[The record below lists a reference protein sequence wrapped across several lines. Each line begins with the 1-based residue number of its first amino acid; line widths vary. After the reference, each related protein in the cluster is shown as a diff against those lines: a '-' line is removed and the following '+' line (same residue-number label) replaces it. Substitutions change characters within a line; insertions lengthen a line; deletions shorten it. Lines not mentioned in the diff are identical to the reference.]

1 MALASTASLAVSPR
15 RARAFETSRRVRS
28 GRSGGGRSTTRSP
41 RVRATG
47 ARASGARARVTG
59 VDARIARGR
68 ARGGSEDAGRGWTP
82 GAVEA
87 AKRGARAVARGLVK
101 PRGMS
106 DEEYEQLLRQ
116 QDEQYKLFSEK
127 AKRRIAK
134 KGPME
139 GDVKGTSE
147 YVSTQSLGAPV
158 DEEPN
163 WKAYEEM
170 TLQDFCGAVD
180 KGEVKSFQVWD
191 PPQFGWFPP
200 KELRKIPRARHYL
213 VTMKGSEGKKYYVDT
228 LNQALDRAALD
239 KCDRMGA
246 WYTYHQKWKPSSYS
260 GMEFL
265 AYSLGGLAF
274 MIGSIY
280 LGIVRKTSV
289 PQDQF
294 QAMQF
299 AQSRAGARRDGT
311 VNVTLEDVG
320 GLENIIEDL
329 EEVVAFLKE
338 PERFSKV
345 GARPPKGLL
354 MEGGPGV
361 GKTLIAKAIAGEAKV
376 PFYSMSGSEFVE
388 IIVGVGAARVR
399 DLFKRARINAP
410 CLIFV
415 DEIDALGMK
424 RAAAGTRG
432 TEEHEQTL
440 NQLLTEMDGFTPD
453 TGVVFIG
460 ATNRADLLDPA
471 LLRPGRF
478 DRKVR
483 VGLPNVEAR
492 AKILQ
497 IHLSKRN
504 CNPEIDTKRL
514 AQNLPGLSG
523 AEIANICNEAAVHCV
538 RRNGEQIEEFDVLNA
553 VERVVS
559 GIRLSPHPKDAPLTR
574 KLAAHEVGHALVQNL
589 LHKSTGLIENIELIS
604 IIPRGF
610 EPTITLIQRK
620 RDEEYQYPTRA
631 RYCER
636 VQVLLAGRTCEKV
649 LFGETT
655 TRGTEDIVEAN
666 DLLRNM
672 IVNFGLGQPGMM
684 TTYTHDPTVLNRSEK
699 RVARLQGVVSKS
711 GEINRLDDLRV
722 IAGPIRA
729 ATPDHYQYAE
739 RKMVQILNEAEDN
752 CEAIV
757 KAHVNAINTMIDRLI
772 EQETLSLE
780 EFEEILA
787 ANPPTGDY
795 PTVGPDTPVKILPTE
810 AEEDAAGVRKI
821 KNRRDKIKAASKF
834 YNIDVSAGELKLRDP
849 ETWNKIPTSLEEYV
863 YPYGSQTNV
872 GWLHEVAPR
881 QSYSHLAVK
890 EKEQEDPKWRT
901 NEIIRVT
908 KIADDDRAEELRGIV
923 KTLEERRTAGEEL
936 SAFEERR
943 ILVSNAE
950 LEHLAEKWSGEGWT
964 PAPESLRWGMRYE
977 EDAELAKKELEYWS
991 EFPKS
996 YQSRLYRLG
1005 RAIDRVTAPKDARE

>member
-1 MALASTASLAVSPR
+1 MATR
-15 RARAFETSRRVRS
+15 RAGRGRRGAIDARAGAIETTT
-28 GRSGGGRSTTRSP
+28 GMSTTMR
-41 RVRATG
+41 RAVVRRERGRGVAIGTTTATG
-47 ARASGARARVTG
+47 ARSSRRGELQRAH
-59 VDARIARGR
+59 
-68 ARGGSEDAGRGWTP
+68 
-82 GAVEA
+82 
-87 AKRGARAVARGLVK
+87 GLVK

-106 DEEYEQLLRQ
+106 DAEFEQMLRQ

-134 KGPME
+134 RGPME
-139 GDVKGTSE
+139 GDVKGTSD

-158 DEEPN
+158 DVEPTWSN
-163 WKAYEEM
+163 YAEM
-170 TLQDFCGAVD
+170 TLQEFVSAVD
-180 KGEVKSFQVWD
+180 KGQVKTFQVWD
-191 PPQFGWFPP
+191 APEFGWFPP
-200 KELRKIPRARHYL
+200 KVLRKIPRARYYL
-213 VTMKGSEGKKYYVDT
+213 VTMKSGERFRVDSI
-228 LNQALDRAALD
+228 NQALDTAALD

-246 WYTYHQKWKPSSYS
+246 WYTYHQKWTPASYS
-260 GMEFL
+260 GLEFL
-265 AYSLGGLAF
+265 AYSMGGLAF

-329 EEVVAFLKE
+329 EEVIAFLKE
-338 PERFSKV
+338 PERFAKV

-415 DEIDALGMK
+415 DEIDALGTK

-538 RRNGEQIEEFDVLNA
+538 RRDGEQIEEQDVLDA

-559 GIRLSPHPKDAPLTR
+559 GIRLSPHPKDSLLTR
-574 KLAAHEVGHALVQNL
+574 KLATHEIGHALVQNL
-589 LHKSTGLIENIELIS
+589 LHKSTGLIENIELVS

-610 EPTITLIQRK
+610 EPTMTLIQRK
-620 RDEEYQYPTRA
+620 RDEDYRYPTRA
-631 RYCER
+631 RMCER
-636 VQVLLAGRTCEKV
+636 VQVLLAGRVSEKV
-649 LFGETT
+649 VFGEAS

-684 TTYTHDPTVLNRSEK
+684 TTYTHDPTHLNRSDK

-711 GEINRLDDLRV
+711 GEINRLDDLKT
-722 IAGPIRA
+722 IAGPIRVA
-729 ATPDHYQYAE
+729 APDHYQYAE
-739 RKMVQILNEAEDN
+739 RKMVQILKEAEAN
-752 CEAIV
+752 CEAMIR
-757 KAHVNAINTMIDRLI
+757 AHVDAIEVMVDRLI
-772 EQETLSLE
+772 EKETLSLE
-780 EFEEILA
+780 EFEQILA
-787 ANPPTGDY
+787 AHPPTGDY
-795 PTVGPDTPVKILPTE
+795 PKTGPDTPVKMLPEEATE
-810 AEEDAAGVRKI
+810 SRVGLRSIDDKAEKM
-821 KNRRDKIKAASKF
+821 KAASRF
-834 YNIDVSAGELKLRDP
+834 YDVSFGDDILKLRDS
-849 ETWNKIPTSLEEYV
+849 EAWNKPPTSLGDYVAPFGDRPREEWRRV
-863 YPYGSQTNV
+863 
-872 GWLHEVAPR
+872 VAPR
-881 QSYSHLAVK
+881 HSFNHLAMK
-890 EKEQEDPKWRT
+890 EIDAIDPEWRVS
-901 NEIIRVT
+901 EIVRMT
-908 KIADDDRAEELRGIV
+908 KMKDDDRSEELREAIAA
-923 KTLEERRTAGEEL
+923 LEAHRAAGETL
-936 SAFEERR
+936 SDFEERR
-943 ILVSNAE
+943 LAVSEAE
-950 LEHLAEKWSGEGWT
+950 LAHYAEKWSGEGWR
-964 PAPESLRWGMRYE
+964 PSPDSLKYGMRF
-977 EDAELAKKELEYWS
+977 EDDMELAKKEIDFWS
-991 EFPKS
+991 DFPKS
-996 YQSRLYRLG
+996 YHSDLYELG
-1005 RAIDRVTAPKDARE
+1005 RTLDRLTTKRAD

>member
-1 MALASTASLAVSPR
+1 MGSRGCCASTTTTGSMRASLAGRISTPATMPMTR
-15 RARAFETSRRVRS
+15 RARV
-28 GRSGGGRSTTRSP
+28 
-41 RVRATG
+41 
-47 ARASGARARVTG
+47 
-59 VDARIARGR
+59 
-68 ARGGSEDAGRGWTP
+68 
-82 GAVEA
+82 
-87 AKRGARAVARGLVK
+87 VAHGLVK
-101 PRGMS
+101 PKGMT
-106 DEEYEQLLRQ
+106 DAEYEQMLRQ

-127 AKRRIAK
+127 AKKRIAK

-147 YVSTQSLGAPV
+147 YVSTQSLGEPI

-163 WKAYEEM
+163 WGALTEM
-170 TLQDFCGAVD
+170 SMRDFSAAVD
-180 KGEVKSFQVWD
+180 EGTVATFQVWE
-191 PPQFGWFPP
+191 PPEFGWFPP
-200 KELRKIPRARHYL
+200 PALRTIPRARYYL
-213 VTMKGSEGKKYYVDT
+213 VTMKSGKKFYVNT
-228 LNQALDRAALD
+228 MTKALDLAALD
-239 KCDRMGA
+239 KCDRYGT
-246 WYTYHQKWKPSSYS
+246 WYTYHQKWKPATYS
-260 GMEFL
+260 GLEFL

-274 MIGSIY
+274 MVGSIY
-280 LGIVRKTSV
+280 LGIIRKTSV

-338 PERFSKV
+338 PERFAKV

-361 GKTLIAKAIAGEAKV
+361 GKTLIAKAIAGEAQV

-415 DEIDALGMK
+415 DEIDALGTK

-538 RRNGEQIEEFDVLNA
+538 RRNGEQIEEDDVLNA

-559 GIRLSPHPKDAPLTR
+559 GIRLSPHPKDSPLTR
-574 KLAAHEVGHALVQNL
+574 KLATHEIGHALVQHL
-589 LHKSTGLIENIELIS
+589 LHKSTGLIEDIELVS
-604 IIPRGF
+604 IVPRGF

-620 RDEEYQYPTRA
+620 RDEDYMYPTRA
-631 RYCER
+631 RMCER
-636 VQVLLAGRTCEKV
+636 VQVLLAGRAAEEVIC
-649 LFGETT
+649 GELT

-672 IVNFGLGQPGMM
+672 IINFGLGQPGMM
-684 TTYTHDPTVLNRSEK
+684 TTYTHDPTHLNRADAK
-699 RVARLQGVVSKS
+699 VARLQGVVSKS
-711 GEINRLDDLRV
+711 GEINRLDDLKT

-729 ATPDHYQYAE
+729 ASPKHYQYAE
-739 RKMVQILNEAEDN
+739 RKMAQILNEAEANARAMIEVHAD
-752 CEAIV
+752 
-757 KAHVNAINTMIDRLI
+757 AINAMVDRLI
-772 EQETLSLE
+772 ENEKLSHS
-780 EFEEILA
+780 EFVEILA
-787 ANPPTGDY
+787 KHPAKGDY
-795 PTVGPDTPVKILPTE
+795 PKIGPDTPCKILPLEIDEE
-810 AEEDAAGVRKI
+810 AQGKAV
-821 KNRRDKIKAASKF
+821 NQMDKIKAAAKY
-834 YNIDVSAGELKLRDP
+834 YNLDVNEDLKIRNPEKWGKPAETLSDYLEPFSNKPREQWARDVPERHSWHLANVRELEKEDP
-849 ETWNKIPTSLEEYV
+849 E
-863 YPYGSQTNV
+863 
-872 GWLHEVAPR
+872 
-881 QSYSHLAVK
+881 
-890 EKEQEDPKWRT
+890 WRIRS
-901 NEIIRVT
+901 IIQMT
-908 KIADDDRAEELRGIV
+908 KMTDDDRSEELRGIV
-923 KTLEERRTAGEEL
+923 AELEERRTAGETL
-936 SAFEERR
+936 TDSQERR
-943 ILVSNAE
+943 ILVCKAE
-950 LEHLAEKWSGEGWT
+950 LDHYEKKWAGEGWR
-964 PAPESLRWGMRYE
+964 PSSDALRYGLRF
-977 EDAELAKKELEYWS
+977 EDDIEVAKAEMEYWS
-991 EFPKS
+991 DFPKS
-996 YQSRLYRLG
+996 YQQDLYDIG
-1005 RAIDRVTAPKDARE
+1005 RSIDRLTNPERST

>member
-1 MALASTASLAVSPR
+1 M
-15 RARAFETSRRVRS
+15 
-28 GRSGGGRSTTRSP
+28 
-41 RVRATG
+41 
-47 ARASGARARVTG
+47 
-59 VDARIARGR
+59 
-68 ARGGSEDAGRGWTP
+68 
-82 GAVEA
+82 
-87 AKRGARAVARGLVK
+87 
-101 PRGMS
+101 
-106 DEEYEQLLRQ
+106 LRQ

-163 WKAYEEM
+163 WQAFEKM
-170 TLQDFCGAVD
+170 TIHDFIEAVD
-180 KGEVKSFQVWD
+180 RGQVKSFQVWD
-191 PPQFGWFPP
+191 APQFGWFPP
-200 KELRKIPRARHYL
+200 KEYRKIPRARHYL
-213 VTMKGSEGKKYYVDT
+213 VTMKGEEGKKYYVDAM
-228 LNQALDRAALD
+228 NQFLDKAMLD

-246 WYTYHQKWKPSSYS
+246 WYTYHQKWKPSTYS

-280 LGIVRKTSV
+280 LGIIRKTSV

-338 PERFSKV
+338 PERFAKV

-415 DEIDALGMK
+415 DEIDALGTK

-483 VGLPNVEAR
+483 VELPTVEAR

-538 RRNGEQIEEFDVLNA
+538 RRGGEQIEENDVLDA

-559 GIRLSPHPKDAPLTR
+559 GIRLSPHPKDALLTR
-574 KLAAHEVGHALVQNL
+574 KLATHEVGHALVQNL
-589 LHKSTGLIENIELIS
+589 LHKHTGLIENIELIS

-610 EPTITLIQRK
+610 EPTMTLIQRK
-620 RDEEYQYPTRA
+620 RDEDYQYPTRA

-636 VQVLLAGRTCEKV
+636 VQVLLAGRVCEQV
-649 LFGETT
+649 MFGEAT

-672 IVNFGLGQPGMM
+672 IVNFGLGQPGML
-684 TTYTHDPTVLNRSEK
+684 TTYTHNPALLNRSEK
-699 RVARLQGVVSKS
+699 RLARLQGVVSKS
-711 GEINRLDDLRV
+711 GEINRLDDLKL

-729 ATPDHYQYAE
+729 AAPDHYQYAE
-739 RKMVQILNEAEDN
+739 RKILQILQEAEEN
-752 CEAIV
+752 CRAMLT
-757 KAHVNAINTMIDRLI
+757 AHAAAINVMVDRLI
-772 EQETLSLE
+772 EQETLSLAE
-780 EFEEILA
+780 LEEILA
-787 ANPPTGDY
+787 ENPPTGDY
-795 PTVGPDTPVKILPTE
+795 PKVGPDTPVKLLPTE
-810 AEEDAAGVRKI
+810 AVEELMGVRTI
-821 KNRRDKIKAASKF
+821 KDPDEKVKAAAKLF
-834 YNIDVSAGELKLRDP
+834 NVSVADDELKIRDP
-849 ETWNKIPTSLEEYV
+849 EKWKKVPSSLTDYLA
-863 YPYGSQTNV
+863 PYGNADSDQ
-872 GWLHEVAPR
+872 WMRDVAPR
-881 QSYSHLAVK
+881 QSVNHLWMREK
-890 EKEQEDPKWRT
+890 EKEDPEWRA
-901 NEIIRVT
+901 NELIRVT
-908 KIADDDRAEELRGIV
+908 KIADEDRSVELRELIQS
-923 KTLEERRTAGEEL
+923 LEARRDAGETL

-943 ILVSNAE
+943 IEVSKAE
-950 LEHLAEKWSGEGWT
+950 LQHYAEKWAGEGWKPT
-964 PAPESLRWGMRYE
+964 REMLEYGMRFE
-977 EDAELAKKELEYWS
+977 EDAAKAKAEMEYWA

-996 YQSRLYRLG
+996 YQPMLYRLG
-1005 RAIDRVTAPKDARE
+1005 RQLDRVTSIKDARD

>member
-1 MALASTASLAVSPR
+1 METPTGTSTTMR
-15 RARAFETSRRVRS
+15 RAVVRRERGRGVAIGTTTTTRARWSRR
-28 GRSGGGRSTTRSP
+28 GELQ
-41 RVRATG
+41 RAH
-47 ARASGARARVTG
+47 
-59 VDARIARGR
+59 
-68 ARGGSEDAGRGWTP
+68 
-82 GAVEA
+82 
-87 AKRGARAVARGLVK
+87 GLVK
-101 PRGMS
+101 PRGMT
-106 DEEYEQLLRQ
+106 DAEYEQMLRQ

-127 AKRRIAK
+127 AKKRIAK
-134 KGPME
+134 RGPME
-139 GDVKGTSE
+139 GDVKGTSD

-158 DEEPN
+158 DVEPT
-163 WKAYEEM
+163 WSKYTEM
-170 TLQDFCGAVD
+170 TLQEFVSAVD
-180 KGEVKSFQVWD
+180 KGQVKTFQVWD
-191 PPQFGWFPP
+191 APEFGWFPP
-200 KELRKIPRARHYL
+200 KVLRKIPRARYYL
-213 VTMKGSEGKKYYVDT
+213 ITMKSGEQFRVDSI
-228 LNQALDRAALD
+228 NQALDTAVLD

-246 WYTYHQKWKPSSYS
+246 WYTYHQKWTPASYS
-260 GMEFL
+260 GLEFL
-265 AYSLGGLAF
+265 AYSVGGLAF

-329 EEVVAFLKE
+329 EEVIAFLKE
-338 PERFSKV
+338 PERFAKV

-415 DEIDALGMK
+415 DEIDALGTK

-538 RRNGEQIEEFDVLNA
+538 RRDGEQIEEQDVLDA

-559 GIRLSPHPKDAPLTR
+559 GIRLSPHPKESLLTR
-574 KLAAHEVGHALVQNL
+574 KLATHEIGHALVQNL
-589 LHKSTGLIENIELIS
+589 LHKSTGLIENIELVS

-610 EPTITLIQRK
+610 EPTMTLIQRK
-620 RDEEYQYPTRA
+620 RDEDYRYPTRA
-631 RYCER
+631 RMCER
-636 VQVLLAGRTCEKV
+636 VQVLLAGRMSEKV
-649 LFGETT
+649 AFGEAT

-684 TTYTHDPTVLNRSEK
+684 TTYTHDPTHLNRSDK

-711 GEINRLDDLRV
+711 GEINRLDDLKT

-729 ATPDHYQYAE
+729 AAPDHYQYAE
-739 RKMVQILNEAEDN
+739 RKMAQILKEAEAN
-752 CEAIV
+752 CEAMIR
-757 KAHVNAINTMIDRLI
+757 AHADAVEVMVDRLI
-772 EQETLSLE
+772 EKETLSLE
-780 EFEEILA
+780 EFEQILTA
-787 ANPPTGDY
+787 HPPTSDY
-795 PTVGPDTPVKILPTE
+795 PKTGPDTPVKMLPEEATE
-810 AEEDAAGVRKI
+810 ASIGLRSID
-821 KNRRDKIKAASKF
+821 DKAEKMKAASRF
-834 YNIDVSAGELKLRDP
+834 YDISFGDDILKLRDR
-849 ETWNKIPTSLEEYV
+849 EAWNKPPTSLGDYVAPFGDRPREE
-863 YPYGSQTNV
+863 
-872 GWLHEVAPR
+872 WRRLVAPR
-881 QSYSHLAVK
+881 HSFHHLAIRESDAV
-890 EKEQEDPKWRT
+890 DPEWRVG
-901 NEIIRVT
+901 EIIRMT
-908 KIADDDRAEELRGIV
+908 KMKDDDRSEELREIIAAL
-923 KTLEERRTAGEEL
+923 KARRDAGEAL
-936 SAFEERR
+936 SDFEERR
-943 ILVSNAE
+943 VAVSEAE
-950 LEHLAEKWSGEGWT
+950 LAHYVEKWSGEGWR
-964 PAPESLRWGMRYE
+964 PSPESLKFGMRYE
-977 EDAELAKKELEYWS
+977 DDFALAKREMDFWS
-991 EFPKS
+991 DFPKS
-996 YQSRLYRLG
+996 YQSDLYELG
-1005 RAIDRVTAPKDARE
+1005 RTLDRLTTKRVD

>member
-1 MALASTASLAVSPR
+1 VGAMATTRDGGGDARGEDDDGRAF
-15 RARAFETSRRVRS
+15 ARAVGAGTVTRRV
-28 GRSGGGRSTTRSP
+28 
-41 RVRATG
+41 VR
-47 ARASGARARVTG
+47 
-59 VDARIARGR
+59 ARGR
-68 ARGGSEDAGRGWTP
+68 GRDAEASGRRGERT
-82 GAVEA
+82 
-87 AKRGARAVARGLVK
+87 RARGLVK
-101 PRGMS
+101 PRGMT
-106 DEEYEQLLRQ
+106 DEEFQQMQRE

-127 AKRRIAK
+127 AKRRMAK

-139 GDVKGTSE
+139 GDVKGTSD
-147 YVSTQSLGAPV
+147 YVSTQSLGAPI

-163 WKAYEEM
+163 WKSYDEM
-170 TLQDFCGAVD
+170 TMQEFVRAVD
-180 KGEVKSFQVWD
+180 KGLVKSFQVWD
-191 PPQFGWFPP
+191 APQFGWFPP
-200 KELRKIPRARHYL
+200 ERLRKIPRSRYYL
-213 VTMKGSEGKKYYVDT
+213 VTMKGSKGKQYYLNT
-228 LNQALDRAALD
+228 LTNTMDAALLD
-239 KCDRMGA
+239 KCDRLGA
-246 WYTYHQKWKPSSYS
+246 WYTYHQKWRPSSYS

-265 AYSLGGLAF
+265 AYSVGGLAF

-280 LGIVRKTSV
+280 LGIVRRTSV

-311 VNVTLEDVG
+311 VDVTLEDVG

-338 PERFSKV
+338 PERFAKV

-415 DEIDALGMK
+415 DEIDALGTK

-538 RRNGEQIEEFDVLNA
+538 RRQGEQIEEHDVLDA

-559 GIRLSPHPKDAPLTR
+559 GIRLTAHPKESVTTR

-589 LHKSTGLIENIELIS
+589 LHKSNGLIEDIEMIS

-610 EPTITLIQRK
+610 EPAITLIQRK
-620 RDEEYQYPTRA
+620 RDEDYRYPTRA
-631 RYCER
+631 RMCER
-636 VQVLLAGRTCEKV
+636 VQVLLAGRSCEKV
-649 LFGETT
+649 LFGEAS
-655 TRGTEDIVEAN
+655 TRGSEDVCEAN

-684 TTYTHDPTVLNRSEK
+684 TTYTYDPKHLNKSER
-699 RVARLQGVVSKS
+699 RVARLQGAVSKS
-711 GEINRLDDLRV
+711 GELMPLDELLT
-722 IAGPIRA
+722 IAGPIREVV
-729 ATPDHYQYAE
+729 PDHYQYAE
-739 RKMVQILNEAEDN
+739 RKMVQILQEAEAN
-752 CEAIV
+752 CLAIIA
-757 KAHVNAINTMIDRLI
+757 AHEDAVNAMVDRLI
-772 EQETLSLE
+772 ENETLSLA

-787 ANPPTGDY
+787 AHPPKGEFSTI
-795 PTVGPDTPVKILPTE
+795 GPDTPAKVLPTE
-810 AEEDAAGVRKI
+810 ATEDLIGMRSIADPKE
-821 KNRRDKIKAASKF
+821 KIKAAAKY
-834 YNIDVSAGELKLRDP
+834 YNVDITKDEPKLRNAETFKQATGLGEYLRPFSEQSIQKWQYEVSPSHTWNHLAIQETDKEDP
-849 ETWNKIPTSLEEYV
+849 EW
-863 YPYGSQTNV
+863 
-872 GWLHEVAPR
+872 R
-881 QSYSHLAVK
+881 VK
-890 EKEQEDPKWRT
+890 EV
-901 NEIIRVT
+901 IRVCRE
-908 KIADDDRAEELRGIV
+908 ADDDRTIELRGILSSIEA
-923 KTLEERRTAGEEL
+923 KRDAGEEL
-936 SAFEERR
+936 SEFDKRR
-943 ILVSNAE
+943 VEACEAE
-950 LEHLAEKWSGEGWT
+950 IARYAEKWSGEGWKPT
-964 PAPESLRWGMRYE
+964 PHDLSYSVMFDDP
-977 EDAELAKKELEYWS
+977 DLAKSEYHFWADM
-991 EFPKS
+991 PR
-996 YQSRLYRLG
+996 YTQDALYNMG
-1005 RAIDRVTAPKDARE
+1005 RRIDRMAKMGETREDPEN